1 MEIQIFMDSVYV
13 GYIEP
18 YKTAFVNQSKNYQI
32 IHHWSS
38 TGEVK
43 WIMKGSCNGCM
54 RDMILLDNKQSIYE
68 FSKEGW

>member
-1 MEIQIFMDSVYV
+1 MEIQIFMDSVYI

-54 RDMILLDNKQSIYE
+54 RDMILLDNK
-68 FSKEGW
+68 